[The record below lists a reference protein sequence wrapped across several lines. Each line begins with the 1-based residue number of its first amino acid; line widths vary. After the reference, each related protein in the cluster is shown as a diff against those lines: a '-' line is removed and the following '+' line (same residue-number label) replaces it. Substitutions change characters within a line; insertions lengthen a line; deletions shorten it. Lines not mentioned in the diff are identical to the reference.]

1 MVRKIRGGPPQQGG
15 GGGGMQRAGGGGMG
29 GKDPNAMLGQ
39 LQALQQQMA
48 ETQEALGIET
58 VEATAGGGT
67 VTVVM
72 TGHQVVQSLKLN
84 PEIINADDAEMLQD
98 LIIVAINEA
107 VAKSRKMAEERLGPL
122 TGGLQGMGLF

>member
-1 MVRKIRGGPPQQGG
+1 
-15 GGGGMQRAGGGGMG
+15 MQRGGGGGMG

-48 ETQEALGIET
+48 ETQEALGNET
-58 VEATAGGGT
+58 VEATAGGGA

-72 TGHQVVQSLKLN
+72 TGHQVLQSLKLN

>member
-15 GGGGMQRAGGGGMG
+15 GMARAGGGMQRGGAGGGLG

-39 LQALQQQMA
+39 LQAMQQQMA
-48 ETQEALGIET
+48 VAQEELGNET
-58 VEATAGGGT
+58 VEATAGGGA

-98 LIIVAINEA
+98 LIVVAINEA
-107 VAKSRKMAEERLGPL
+107 VAKSRKMAEDKLG
-122 TGGLQGMGLF
+122 